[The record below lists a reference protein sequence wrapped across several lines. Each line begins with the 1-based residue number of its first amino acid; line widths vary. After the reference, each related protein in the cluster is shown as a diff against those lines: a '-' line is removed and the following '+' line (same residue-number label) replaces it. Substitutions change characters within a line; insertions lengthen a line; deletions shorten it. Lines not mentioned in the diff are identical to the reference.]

1 MSGSAGTSTAPRDPA
16 LPDGLRHLA
25 TTPGEPGYQRLRHTY
40 SYTGS
45 PALVLS
51 AESDDDVVAALAH
64 ARERGGP
71 ISVRSGG
78 HGISSRSTNDGGV
91 VLDLSRMHAVED
103 LDRGERL
110 VRVQAGATWGE
121 VAARLAPHGLAI
133 SSGDSG
139 DVGVGGLAT
148 TGGVGLLGRRFGLTI
163 DHVVGAT
170 VVTADGRVLH
180 VDAEHHPDL
189 FWAVRG
195 AGANVGI
202 VTEFTMRAAEVP
214 GVVHATLAYDA
225 RDAASLLER
234 WGAAMA
240 AAPRKVT
247 GFLYLFGG
255 GRGGTSA
262 MASIVV
268 ATTEAETAQ
277 RLLQPF
283 TEVAPVR
290 GARAAMTSYDA
301 VVQASGAPHTGAAG
315 GATRS
320 ALVDGLDRETAEVL
334 AGLLERGAADSVQL
348 RALGG
353 AVNDVPADATAF
365 AHRHQAFSV
374 LAVVSPARKAA
385 LWAAWEEVLEHA
397 DGLYLSFETD
407 DDPRRLT
414 EAFPPPTLARLRA
427 VKAEWDPD
435 DVFSHNF
442 DVSRATQ
449 PVTDPTDSAAGR

>member
-1 MSGSAGTSTAPRDPA
+1 MTATGRTAAGRRAHP
-16 LPDGLRHLA
+16 LPDGLRELA
-25 TTPGEPGYQRLRHTY
+25 TEPGDPAYQRLRHTY

-51 AESDDDVVAALAH
+51 VHTEDDVVAALAH

-91 VLDLSRMHAVED
+91 VIDLSPMHAVEV
-103 LDRGERL
+103 LDRGRRL

-121 VAARLAPHGLAI
+121 VATRLAPHGLAI

-148 TGGVGLLGRRFGLTI
+148 AGGIGLLGRRSGLTI

-180 VDAEHHPDL
+180 VDADEHPDL

-214 GVVHATLAYDA
+214 SVAHATLAYDA
-225 RDAASLLER
+225 RDTAALLER

-240 AAPRKVT
+240 AAPREVT

-255 GRGGTSA
+255 GGGPASA

-268 ATTEAETAQ
+268 ATADPDDAQ
-277 RLLQPF
+277 RLLEPF
-283 TEVAPVR
+283 TAVAPLQ
-290 GARAAMTSYDA
+290 GARASLTRYDA
-301 VVQASGAPHTGAAG
+301 VVQRTGAPHTGHG
-315 GATRS
+315 GGVTRS
-320 ALVDGLDRETAEVL
+320 ALVGELDPATAQVL
-334 AGLLERGAADSVQL
+334 AGLLSSGAADSVQL

-353 AVNDVPADATAF
+353 AVNDVPAEATAF

-374 LAVVSPARKAA
+374 LAVTSPARRAA

-407 DDPRRLT
+407 DDPRRIT
-414 EAFPPPTLARLRA
+414 EAFPPATLARLLA

-435 DVFSHNF
+435 DVFAHNF
-442 DVSRATQ
+442 DVTRAARPDRRAT
-449 PVTDPTDSAAGR
+449 G